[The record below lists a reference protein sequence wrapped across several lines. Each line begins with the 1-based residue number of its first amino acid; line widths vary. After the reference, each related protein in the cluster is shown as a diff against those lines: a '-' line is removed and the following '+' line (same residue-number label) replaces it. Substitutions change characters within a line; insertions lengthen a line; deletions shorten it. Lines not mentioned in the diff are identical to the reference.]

1 MLKSV
6 FIEDPPSK
14 TRTLKLF
21 ESQRSFN
28 VVSKIYFSKKSLDID
43 QSEALKGSA
52 SQVVCARRDKK
63 VAVGSTEDRR
73 RWPEG
78 TRAVSAAMGRLA
90 WKCGN

>member
-14 TRTLKLF
+14 TRTLKRIK
-21 ESQRSFN
+21 SQKCI
-28 VVSKIYFSKKSLDID
+28 VVCKVYFSKKSLGID

-63 VAVGSTEDRR
+63 VAVGRTEDRR